1 MTTDSEVA
9 AYDALMD
16 AGLLEPIKERMQ
28 WEIDGEKQQM
38 KVLEKIEGKL
48 SDGKPLSGFERSLY
62 RLETGLV
69 DFVNGQDDGEERV
82 IRNYE

>member
-16 AGLLEPIKERMQ
+16 LGLLEPIKERMQ
-28 WEIDGEKQQM
+28 WEIEGEKQTR
-38 KVLEKIEGKL
+38 KVLEKIEGKIA
-48 SDGKPLSGFERSLY
+48 DGKELTGFERSLY
-62 RLETGLV
+62 RVETGLV
-69 DFVNGQDDGEERV
+69 DYVPGFDDGEERV